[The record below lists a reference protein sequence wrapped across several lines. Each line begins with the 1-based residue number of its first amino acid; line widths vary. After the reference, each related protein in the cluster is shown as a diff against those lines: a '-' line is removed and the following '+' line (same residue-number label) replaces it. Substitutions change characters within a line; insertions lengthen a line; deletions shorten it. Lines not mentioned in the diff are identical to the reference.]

1 MIISDITSYDDRLTV
16 RWSDGGETN
25 FDWFWLRDHG
35 EDEGSLDPDTLQR
48 RVDTFAL
55 DTGIRPE
62 ACSVADNGR
71 TLQISWPGKGEPGL
85 HSAAALASQAGLAP
99 DNADLAPETNQCLW
113 SAEAPLSLP
122 DPVAFGDFMETGAG
136 HRTVLERIHVNGFAV
151 IEGVPTDETSGR
163 RLYERIGY
171 IRESIFGGG
180 WTLSSEVKEHKD
192 TAYSTAYLEPHTDG
206 TYSYDAPG
214 LQSFLCFEFDGTGG
228 ESILVDGFAVAE
240 IMRREEPDHYRT
252 LTQVNVPGR
261 YIEPG
266 VHLRAERPP
275 LRLGPDGGL
284 AQVSINNYDRA
295 PFMLPAG

>member
-85 HSAAALASQAGLAP
+85 HSTAALASQAGLAP

-180 WTLSSEVKEHKD
+180 WTPSSEVKEHKD
-192 TAYSTAYLEPHTDG
+192 RLSLRIVCMDVRWRLRG
-206 TYSYDAPG
+206 K
-214 LQSFLCFEFDGTGG
+214 
-228 ESILVDGFAVAE
+228 
-240 IMRREEPDHYRT
+240 
-252 LTQVNVPGR
+252 
-261 YIEPG
+261 PG
-266 VHLRAERPP
+266 VRRSPVQAVGTIAGSCRDIWSR
-275 LRLGPDGGL
+275 RLGSAARNPSTGCVGC
-284 AQVSINNYDRA
+284 
-295 PFMLPAG
+295 